1 MLRGTPEET
10 RRDALALCAA
20 LDPREVLWVGAGE
33 VPFQT
38 STAAGVRRLLGGAF
52 DAVVLDVHAGLDAD
66 VLGQAQGFVRGGGAL
81 VLRWPDAPPLAGRER
96 LAAYPY
102 SPEDV
107 GVRFFRRVERWL
119 APLSN
124 TAPLKA
130 ADRAD
135 RGTDEQAAVVA
146 RLTASLSSRSPS
158 VSVLLSDRGR
168 GKSSALGLAIA
179 ALPADV
185 RVVVSA
191 AREEAVSELFRFA
204 TGRPGVT
211 ETARLRFMAPAA
223 LLDAEAD
230 VIVVDE
236 AAQIPVPLLRAI
248 ERAHPE
254 ARLAFATTA
263 HGYEGTGRGFV
274 LRFVEELRERA
285 RPLDELRLRAPIR
298 WADDDPLE
306 RALFG
311 ALALDAEPATGVEE
325 ATLDA
330 VEAVTL
336 DRDALAAD
344 ETQLRDFFGL
354 LVHAHYRTTPSDLQ
368 RILDAPNLALHALR
382 FRGRVVAATLVAKEG
397 SLPLSRCEAI
407 ARGEARIRGHA
418 LPDTLISHAGRVRAG
433 TLPMIRSVRIAT
445 HPALRRRG
453 LATRLIE
460 HVHATHAAEDAP
472 ALFGTLF
479 GVTRELLR
487 FRRSVGYQLVRVG
500 SSRGART
507 GEPSA
512 VMIRPVTPEAKA
524 LVEGLREDLA
534 RDWPLQRALLDGAG
548 DLRLDPALHDALAL
562 DLPEPRPA
570 TRDQLVET
578 ARAYLFGPRPYESAA
593 SAITALVEAHAG
605 ELPAMA
611 PADAALVR
619 ARVLERR
626 PWPESAVEG
635 GHASVPS
642 AMRALRRALAGW
654 LPARE
659 PELR

>member
-38 STAAGVRRLLGGAF
+38 STVAGVRRLLGGAF

-96 LAAYPY
+96 LAAYPF

-119 APLSN
+119 APLSDA
-124 TAPLKA
+124 APLKA

-236 AAQIPVPLLRAI
+236 AAQIP
-248 ERAHPE
+248 
-254 ARLAFATTA
+254 
-263 HGYEGTGRGFV
+263 
-274 LRFVEELRERA
+274 
-285 RPLDELRLRAPIR
+285 R
-298 WADDDPLE
+298 WP
-306 RALFG
+306 
-311 ALALDAEPATGVEE
+311 
-325 ATLDA
+325 
-330 VEAVTL
+330 
-336 DRDALAAD
+336 
-344 ETQLRDFFGL
+344 
-354 LVHAHYRTTPSDLQ
+354 
-368 RILDAPNLALHALR
+368 
-382 FRGRVVAATLVAKEG
+382 
-397 SLPLSRCEAI
+397 
-407 ARGEARIRGHA
+407 
-418 LPDTLISHAGRVRAG
+418 
-433 TLPMIRSVRIAT
+433 
-445 HPALRRRG
+445 RRRPPH
-453 LATRLIE
+453 RQN
-460 HVHATHAAEDAP
+460 
-472 ALFGTLF
+472 
-479 GVTRELLR
+479 RN
-487 FRRSVGYQLVRVG
+487 
-500 SSRGART
+500 
-507 GEPSA
+507 PS
-512 VMIRPVTPEAKA
+512 
-524 LVEGLREDLA
+524 
-534 RDWPLQRALLDGAG
+534 
-548 DLRLDPALHDALAL
+548 
-562 DLPEPRPA
+562 
-570 TRDQLVET
+570 
-578 ARAYLFGPRPYESAA
+578 
-593 SAITALVEAHAG
+593 
-605 ELPAMA
+605 
-611 PADAALVR
+611 
-619 ARVLERR
+619 
-626 PWPESAVEG
+626 
-635 GHASVPS
+635 
-642 AMRALRRALAGW
+642 
-654 LPARE
+654 
-659 PELR
+659 